1 MLKKEIKIV
10 NEMTKSELKQ
20 NITKIEQLLQSE
32 NYEAGFELLKT
43 INEPEL
49 NETLADLIQN
59 KVEERYFQENSV
71 QKEIDKGLEIL
82 EVLLPNLTSLDLKN
96 SYLEKLDISKFTN
109 LSSLDLEDCY
119 SIETL
124 DGLDKL
130 KHLTDLNLINTPR
143 LIDLDVK
150 KLKYLPN
157 VVGLR
162 DELGLITE
170 NISLDYWFDT
180 LDEFLKKDFDFHKG
194 WYEGGYFGKFILLLI
209 NERDFYDNKYDNLQG
224 PVTARWRAGRG
235 TPDEFKDALGGMW
248 IWQKCM
254 NYELEYAPAKDEV
267 VVLIYTL
274 GEPMTAICS
283 YEKNSCSFG
292 FSCND
297 CSNSST
303 FGDLIQVDPDDEW
316 VRCCPDCVKE
326 RTELPEDDPE
336 HLSEN
341 YIN

>member
-336 HLSEN
+336 HLPKD

>member
-43 INEPEL
+43 INELEL

-336 HLSEN
+336 HLPKD

>member
-1 MLKKEIKIV
+1 M
-10 NEMTKSELKQ
+10 
-20 NITKIEQLLQSE
+20 
-32 NYEAGFELLKT
+32 
-43 INEPEL
+43 
-49 NETLADLIQN
+49 
-59 KVEERYFQENSV
+59 
-71 QKEIDKGLEIL
+71 
-82 EVLLPNLTSLDLKN
+82 
-96 SYLEKLDISKFTN
+96 
-109 LSSLDLEDCY
+109 
-119 SIETL
+119 
-124 DGLDKL
+124 
-130 KHLTDLNLINTPR
+130 
-143 LIDLDVK
+143 
-150 KLKYLPN
+150 
-157 VVGLR
+157 
-162 DELGLITE
+162 
-170 NISLDYWFDT
+170 
-180 LDEFLKKDFDFHKG
+180 
-194 WYEGGYFGKFILLLI
+194 
-209 NERDFYDNKYDNLQG
+209 QG

-336 HLSEN
+336 HLPKD

>member
-1 MLKKEIKIV
+1 MNKI
-10 NEMTKSELKQ
+10 ELKE
-20 NITKIEQLLQSE
+20 NVTKIEQLFQSDKP
-32 NYEAGFELLKT
+32 EAGFALLRT

-49 NETLADLIQN
+49 NEVLADLIQN
-59 KVEERYFQENSV
+59 KVEERYFQEISV

-82 EVLLPNLTSLDLKN
+82 EKLIPNITNLDLSN
-96 SYLEKLDISKFTN
+96 GWELEKLDISKFIN
-109 LSSLDLEDCY
+109 LSSLDLENCY

-130 KHLTDLNLINTPR
+130 KHLTDLNLINTSR

-150 KLKYLPN
+150 KLKDLPN

-180 LDEFLKKDFDFHKG
+180 LDEFLDNDFDSHKG
-194 WYEGGYFGKFILLLI
+194 WYEGGYLGKFIILLI
-209 NERDFYDNKYDNLQG
+209 DERDFYDNKYDSLQG

-235 TPDEFKDALGGMW
+235 TPDEFKEALGWRIG
-248 IWQKCM
+248 QKCM
-254 NYELEYAPAKDEV
+254 DNELEYAPAKDEV

-274 GEPMTAICS
+274 GQPMTAICS

-292 FSCND
+292 YSCND

-336 HLSEN
+336 HLPKN

>member
-43 INEPEL
+43 INELEL

-130 KHLTDLNLINTPR
+130 KHLTDLNLINPQANLSYQLNEYLHQR
-143 LIDLDVK
+143 LSQPTLYVFDGYTY
-150 KLKYLPN
+150 YL
-157 VVGLR
+157 R
-162 DELGLITE
+162 E
-170 NISLDYWFDT
+170 NINSSLNAC
-180 LDEFLKKDFDFHKG
+180 
-194 WYEGGYFGKFILLLI
+194 LLL
-209 NERDFYDNKYDNLQG
+209 R
-224 PVTARWRAGRG
+224 P
-235 TPDEFKDALGGMW
+235 
-248 IWQKCM
+248 
-254 NYELEYAPAKDEV
+254 
-267 VVLIYTL
+267 
-274 GEPMTAICS
+274 
-283 YEKNSCSFG
+283 
-292 FSCND
+292 
-297 CSNSST
+297 
-303 FGDLIQVDPDDEW
+303 
-316 VRCCPDCVKE
+316 
-326 RTELPEDDPE
+326 
-336 HLSEN
+336 
-341 YIN
+341 